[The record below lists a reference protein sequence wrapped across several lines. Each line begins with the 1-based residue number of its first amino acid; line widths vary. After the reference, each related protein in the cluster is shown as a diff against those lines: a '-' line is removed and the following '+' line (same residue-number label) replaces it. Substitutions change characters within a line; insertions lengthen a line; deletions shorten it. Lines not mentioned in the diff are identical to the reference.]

1 MRSVLFAILLT
12 TGAAHAASPLTPI
25 QCAMTAD
32 TLYVLINGQQIPV
45 AEWMRP
51 MLLKAADHFRASSN
65 KDAYWHSTRL
75 LLECLR
81 TGGNAAEMYDPRRMA
96 DPDKVQRTT

>member
-12 TGAAHAASPLTPI
+12 ATGAAHAAPRTPI
-25 QCAMTAD
+25 ECAMTAD
-32 TLYVLINGQQIPV
+32 TLFVLIQGRQVPV
-45 AEWMRP
+45 PEWMHP
-51 MLLKAADHFRASSN
+51 MLMKAAEHFKASSN
-65 KDAYWHSTRL
+65 KDPYWHSTRL

-81 TGGNAAEMYDPRRMA
+81 TNGVAEEMYDPRRMA